1 MGGMGGLLTGVLL
14 GEALS
19 HGRDRVIERDV
30 IVDDDEARRRA
41 AERDNSG
48 GVDFGQGSNDWNDDS
63 GGGGGVD
70 FGNDD
75 SGGWSDT

>member
-30 IVDDDEARRRA
+30 IVDDEARRRA
-41 AERDNSG
+41 AERGDG
-48 GVDFGQGSNDWNDDS
+48 GGLDFGQGSNDWND
-63 GGGGGVD
+63 GGGSDGGVD
-70 FGNDD
+70 FGSND
-75 SGGWSDT
+75 SGGWSDS